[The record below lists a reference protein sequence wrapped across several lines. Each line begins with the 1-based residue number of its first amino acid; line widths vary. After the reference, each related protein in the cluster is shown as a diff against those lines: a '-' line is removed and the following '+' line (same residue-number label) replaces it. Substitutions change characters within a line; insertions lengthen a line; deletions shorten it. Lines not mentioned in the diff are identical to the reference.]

1 MSLKAW
7 LIAYEVVKRVLFV
20 ALLITGVFVGLR
32 LALIEQRIEGEI
44 PQLRPAATAEIG
56 RQGDRTRELVDK
68 VAADLAKRSER
79 QIKALRAD
87 LRAESAA
94 YRKTFD
100 GRLAAIQADA
110 AGQLAGFRQVAAEQL
125 GQANASI
132 GQLAALRADLKP
144 SLDKTAAIAGQVNE
158 VLPLFLD
165 CEYNQ
170 DCIFNR
176 YVGASK
182 GFERAMLN
190 FGQASQDA
198 RLALPHMLTTWD
210 QIGVDVSGTAANL
223 NRLTKPRWYDRLLG
237 YGLNGVVIYRNLNP
251 ATSLTV
257 KGAQFV
263 ASRP

>member
-1 MSLKAW
+1 MNFERRASQ
-7 LIAYEVVKRVLFV
+7 AYQVVKRVLFV
-20 ALLITGVFVGLR
+20 ALLIAGVFVAVR
-32 LALIEQRIEGEI
+32 LARIEQRIDGEI

-68 VAADLAKRSER
+68 VAADLAERSER
-79 QIKALRAD
+79 QITALRAD

-94 YRKTFD
+94 YRTTLD
-100 GRLAAIQADA
+100 GRLAAIQKDA
-110 AGQLAGFRQVAAEQL
+110 ANQLTGFRKVANVQL

-132 GQLAALRADLKP
+132 GQLAAIGAGLQPTIQHVNEASAVLLRRDALP
-144 SLDKTAAIAGQVNE
+144 AQLLGLTAAAKVTLGESAQTMRDVRRA
-158 VLPLFLD
+158 VPGFLD
-165 CEYNQ
+165 QGQN
-170 DCIFNR
+170 I
-176 YVGASK
+176 AT
-182 GFERAMLN
+182 N
-190 FGQASQDA
+190 FQAVTSN
-198 RLALPHMLTTWD
+198 
-210 QIGVDVSGTAANL
+210 I